1 MGAEDTMQKIIASS
15 LLIVGFSTQSNAQ
28 DNLPDNSIE
37 LPNVVV
43 TATRTETPE
52 NEIGSAITVITA
64 KDIDSKHVT
73 NVADALRTVPGLDVI
88 RSGGLGQ
95 PTAVYLR
102 GANANHTLV
111 LVDGVE
117 MNDPSSPSGSFDFA
131 NLQTDNIER
140 IEVVRGAASAVYGSD
155 AMGGVI
161 NVITKKGKGAARFT
175 GTAEGG
181 SYDTWKT
188 TGAVSGSTERVNYSL
203 DASRLETAGFSTA
216 DQTMGN
222 INPNGHAN
230 TTVSGRSGVKVTDN
244 LDLGAT
250 LRYNEGKTTSDDCG
264 GVNCDNTGNY
274 NTFNELFTRGF
285 GHLKLFDGL
294 WEQTIGAAYSRTDR
308 NNVTVFNPNSPNSY
322 GNSVAANLGEKVKL
336 DYQNIFNIHKSNTVT
351 LGVEEEADSLNS
363 SATSPD
369 LYGTNASI
377 PIKTMNTV
385 STYLQDQIK
394 LFERSFTTLGIRYD
408 DNNRFGG
415 HETWRVNELFT
426 INEIGTRLKGNYGT
440 GFKAPSLN
448 QLYDTIYNSGN
459 PNLKPE
465 TSVNWDVG
473 LEQDLF
479 RKKVTAGVSYFNNNF
494 NNLIQYLSVP
504 PYTNNNVS
512 RAKASG
518 VETFMELRPLKDLT
532 LRGNYTYQQ
541 TLNMVTD
548 TQLLHR
554 PKNKASFDAD
564 YQFLKKAHIH
574 VNVLM
579 VGQKADS
586 AYIGYTSVPV
596 TIASY
601 TLLNLAGSYDVNTH
615 LQVFARIDNVLNK
628 QYEEVYGYGT
638 SSVAGYGGVKVSY

>member
-1 MGAEDTMQKIIASS
+1 MQKIIASFI
-15 LLIVGFSTQSNAQ
+15 LMLGFNTQLHAQENVSDNA
-28 DNLPDNSIE
+28 LE
-37 LPNVVV
+37 LPNMVV

-52 NEIGSAITVITA
+52 NEVASSMTVITA
-64 KDIDSKHVT
+64 EDIAAKHLT
-73 NVADALRTVPGLDVI
+73 TAADALRTVPGVDVI
-88 RSGGLGQ
+88 RGGGPGQ

-117 MNDPSSPSGSFDFA
+117 LNDPSSPSGSFDFA

-161 NVITKKGKGAARFT
+161 NVITKKGKGTAKFT

-181 SYDTWKT
+181 SYNTWKT

-216 DQTMGN
+216 DQAMGN
-222 INPNGHAN
+222 VNPNGHAN
-230 TTVSGRSGVKVTDN
+230 TTVSGRSGFKVTDN
-244 LDLGAT
+244 LDFGAT

-274 NTFNELFTRGF
+274 NTFNELFTRSF
-285 GHLKLFDGL
+285 WHLKLFDGL
-294 WEQTIGAAYSRTDR
+294 WEQTLGAAYSRTDR
-308 NNVTVFNPNSPNSY
+308 NNITVFNSNSPNSY
-322 GNSVAANLGEKVKL
+322 GNSVGTNLGEKVKL
-336 DYQNIFNIHKSNTVT
+336 DYQNIFNIHKTNTVT
-351 LGVEEEADSLNS
+351 IGVEEEADSLNS
-363 SATSPD
+363 STASPD

-377 PIKTMNTV
+377 PVKTMNTI

-394 LFERSFTTLGIRYD
+394 LFDRSFTTLGVRYD

-415 HETWRVNELFT
+415 HETWRVSELYHIKET
-426 INEIGTRLKGNYGT
+426 GSRLKGNYGT

-448 QLYDTIYNSGN
+448 QLYDTIYGSGN

-473 LEQDLF
+473 LEQDLLS
-479 RKKVTAGVSYFNNNF
+479 KKITAGVSYFNNEF
-494 NNLIQYLSVP
+494 NNLIDYLKVV
-504 PYTNNNVS
+504 PYTNSNVS

-518 VETFMELRPLKDLT
+518 VETFMELHPLTDLT
-532 LRGNYTYQQ
+532 FRGNYTYQQ

-548 TQLLHR
+548 TQLRLR
-554 PKNKASFDAD
+554 PRNKASFDAD
-564 YQFLKKAHIH
+564 YQFLEKAHIH

-579 VGQKADS
+579 VGQKADG
-586 AYIGYTSVPV
+586 AYISGASVPV

-601 TLLNLAGSYDVNTH
+601 ALLNLAGSYDVNKH

-638 SSVAGYGGVKVSY
+638 SSIAGYGGVKLSY